1 MKKNNNTTV
10 WRRISAAALGAG
22 AVAVGAMVI
31 GAPAAQA
38 DAQFDQ
44 FKQLCIYQPQTL
56 DGRDDAVTGAYSELR
71 TNDGVHPN
79 RFGSQLDQTC
89 KFYDRR
95 GKYINSMTRETYDP
109 IRAANPNPGGD
120 ATQLVN

>member
-1 MKKNNNTTV
+1 MKKNSNTTV

-44 FKQLCIYQPQTL
+44 FKQLCISQPQTL
-56 DGRDDAVTGAYSELR
+56 DGR
-71 TNDGVHPN
+71 
-79 RFGSQLDQTC
+79 
-89 KFYDRR
+89 
-95 GKYINSMTRETYDP
+95 
-109 IRAANPNPGGD
+109 
-120 ATQLVN
+120 

>member
-1 MKKNNNTTV
+1 MTKNNTTTV
-10 WRRISAAALGAG
+10 WRRISGAAFGAG
-22 AVAVGAMVI
+22 AIAVGAMVL

-44 FKQLCIYQPQTL
+44 FKQLCIHQPQTL
-56 DGRDDAVTGAYSELR
+56 DGRDDVATGAYSELR
-71 TNDGVHPN
+71 TTDGVHPN
-79 RFGSQLDQTC
+79 QFGSQLDQTC

-109 IRAANPNPGGD
+109 IRAVNPNPGGD
-120 ATQLVN
+120 ATQLMN